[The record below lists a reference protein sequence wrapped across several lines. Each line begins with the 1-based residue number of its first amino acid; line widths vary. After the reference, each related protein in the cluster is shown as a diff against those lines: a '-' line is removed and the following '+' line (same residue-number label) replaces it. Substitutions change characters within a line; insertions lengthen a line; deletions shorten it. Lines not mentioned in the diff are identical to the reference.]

1 MEKIGVRSFV
11 ADEIWDLLVTR
22 STSLSSLSGWDTSH
36 QARMDYFTRSYLRLE
51 PVYWCVFALCSLSF
65 PSADL
70 AEDPIVV
77 HYSDPSLT
85 RMEVEIGVKAAQK
98 DRFEDI
104 VVKYRDPLNRTDA
117 DYSGQSKPR
126 AGRHGGSRESE
137 QEEAAAPFPRGKGKV
152 SRDELD
158 ELATILTPAQLKKFQ
173 DLNAGKG
180 SKRHSS

>member
-1 MEKIGVRSFV
+1 
-11 ADEIWDLLVTR
+11 
-22 STSLSSLSGWDTSH
+22 
-36 QARMDYFTRSYLRLE
+36 MDNFTRSYLRLQ
-51 PVYWCVFALCSLSF
+51 PVCWCVFALSSLSF
-65 PSADL
+65 PSVDL

-104 VVKYRDPLNRTDA
+104 VVKYRDPLNRTDT

-126 AGRHGGSRESE
+126 TGRHGGSRESE
-137 QEEAAAPFPRGKGKV
+137 QEEADVPFPRGKGKV

-158 ELATILTPAQLKKFQ
+158 ELATILTPAQLRKFQ

-180 SKRHSS
+180 NKRHSS